1 MKDTLQP
8 RLGELL
14 RAARLRRGLTQAQ
27 VAQAVGLVPAVY
39 GRLERGTGLPSLG
52 TLKSLCDALEL
63 SADTLL
69 ALSASPARPPT
80 PFPEESAELRRLMA
94 DLRLASPRVI
104 HAMDR
109 LVRTFLDA
117 ERPKQDPPPLAPGK
131 TLHTRV
137 IG

>member
-1 MKDTLQP
+1 MEDTLQP

-14 RAARLRRGLTQAQ
+14 RLARRRLGLTQAQ

-52 TLKSLCDALEL
+52 KLKALCDALGL

-69 ALSASPARPPT
+69 ALSVPDPRPP
-80 PFPEESAELRRLMA
+80 PAPEEPVELRRIVEE
-94 DLRLASPRVI
+94 LRRASPRVL

-117 ERPKQDPPPLAPGK
+117 ERP
-131 TLHTRV
+131 R
-137 IG
+137 

>member
-1 MKDTLQP
+1 MEDTLQP

-14 RAARLRRGLTQAQ
+14 RTSRRRLGLTQAQ
-27 VAQAVGLVPAVY
+27 VARAIGLVPAVY

-52 TLKSLCDALEL
+52 KLKALCDALEL

-69 ALSASPARPPT
+69 ALSAPDSRPPS
-80 PFPEESAELRRLMA
+80 PPPEEPAELRRIME
-94 DLRLASPRVI
+94 DLRFASPRVL

-117 ERPKQDPPPLAPGK
+117 DRPK
-131 TLHTRV
+131 
-137 IG
+137 